1 MISLFNHPYLGFYNK
16 LLIVL
21 KYYKIFQ
28 QKDILGKEVD
38 INMQCDR
45 RRKVKVMTW
54 PSIPQLMHAI

>member
-54 PSIPQLMHAI
+54 PGIP